1 MKLIGIGDEAA
12 NKIDGQIHATREL
25 GSFIKPDLRGYQRL
39 NIILSMQFPRA
50 PMDREGQLE
59 LSWNDC
65 MTKLCDVNQAA
76 KDKLPPVFAE
86 KSGIGS
92 HYVDA
97 FIKPMN
103 TKLPDG
109 TRVGCKRKGLK
120 ITLAVGTKKGE
131 GLMRRLE
138 VGKDPIVMLS
148 AALQEAAKAAGV
160 ELKISNTEIFV
171 AG

>member
-1 MKLIGIGDEAA
+1 
-12 NKIDGQIHATREL
+12 
-25 GSFIKPDLRGYQRL
+25 
-39 NIILSMQFPRA
+39 
-50 PMDREGQLE
+50 
-59 LSWNDC
+59 
-65 MTKLCDVNQAA
+65 MTKLCDLNAAA
-76 KDKLPPVFAE
+76 KEKLPPTFTE

-120 ITLAVGTKKGE
+120 ITLVVGAKKGE
-131 GLMRRLE
+131 GLMRRIQ
-138 VGKDPIVMLS
+138 VSRDPVVMLQ

-160 ELKISNTEIFV
+160 ELQITDTEILI
-171 AG
+171 AA